1 MGIFNKQ
8 PKVDIEKINMQNRIL
23 QQQKEISKATF
34 MKQTMNNFETQMNAN
49 RSFPAEW
56 YSTGTKQ
63 GKYAGIP
70 SYSNRIA
77 RDRSRKAVDI
87 SPVAESM
94 VNTISTLSVG
104 TGLDLEA
111 APAWILL
118 EETKSWSPEKKSEWM
133 KKAEA
138 RYKAWCKRKSSVYD
152 ESMNRY
158 QQEQQ
163 EFLDKLIDGEYF
175 HIYRYSSNSKLNP
188 MTIQLIRPEDVRNPQ
203 GSMVAQGNHE
213 EDGIEYNSKGQA
225 VAYHIYNHGTSKTVR
240 VPKKG
245 ARSGRVFVNHVKLGK
260 NRRGV
265 GIIANMI
272 AELMKLGDYQL
283 LEIQAAVVNALY
295 AVWVETPEGE
305 DGVPTLTGG
314 IGSDAQSSSTEI
326 TNGQWV
332 NDRKDL
338 NFTEGGVVVDTLPG
352 GYKINSHNTSRPNVN
367 FGGFMDAVKKDLSA
381 SKGIP
386 ISVLDKK
393 FENNYSASRGELILA
408 WYEIEKYRFNQ
419 SFTDDTIYTMWL
431 WGEILQ
437 DKITAP
443 GFGNDEETREA
454 WSGAK
459 WIGNQRPDIDPLKS
473 VKAHILEHNRGYK
486 TAVQITKER
495 DGGDWNDNQPRVKGE
510 LDLIADMQ
518 KVFAE
523 LNLSDQ

>member
-1 MGIFNKQ
+1 MNSKKQ
-8 PKVDIEKINMQNRIL
+8 PIDQNKINLQIQNHQL
-23 QQQKEISKATF
+23 QREINKTKF
-34 MKQTMNNFETQMNAN
+34 MNQTMENFQTQMSAN
-49 RSFPAEW
+49 QSFPPEF
-56 YSTGTKQ
+56 YTTGIKQ
-63 GKYAGIP
+63 GLLGGRL
-70 SYSNRIA
+70 SGNNRIA
-77 RDRSRKAVDI
+77 RERSRQAVNI
-87 SPVAESM
+87 SPVAEST

-104 TGLDLEA
+104 TGLQLEA

-118 EETKSWSPEKKSEWM
+118 KEVENWKPERRSQWM
-133 KKAEA
+133 KEAEA

-188 MTIQLIRPEDVRNPQ
+188 MTIQLIRPEDVRNPI
-203 GSMVAQGNHE
+203 GSMVLQGNSE

-225 VAYHIYNHGTSKTVR
+225 VAYHIYNHATSKTVR

-245 ARSGRVFVNHVKLGK
+245 ARSGRIFVNHVKLGK

-272 AELMKLGDYQL
+272 AELMKLGDYQM

-305 DGVPTLTGG
+305 DGVATVNQG
-314 IGSDAQSSSTEI
+314 IGSQAQASSTEI
-326 TNGQWV
+326 TNGQWN

-338 NFTEGGVVVDTLPG
+338 NYSEGGIVVDSLPG
-352 GYKINSHNTSRPNVN
+352 GYKIQSHNTARPNVN
-367 FGGFMDAVKKDLSA
+367 FGAFVDAVKKDLSA

-431 WGEILQ
+431 WGEVLQ
-437 DKITAP
+437 DKIKAP
-443 GFGNDEETREA
+443 GFLSDEETREA

-495 DGGDWNDNQPRVKGE
+495 DGGDWNDNQPRVKDE
-510 LDLIADMQ
+510 LDKIAEMQ

-523 LNLSDQ
+523 LKLDDQ